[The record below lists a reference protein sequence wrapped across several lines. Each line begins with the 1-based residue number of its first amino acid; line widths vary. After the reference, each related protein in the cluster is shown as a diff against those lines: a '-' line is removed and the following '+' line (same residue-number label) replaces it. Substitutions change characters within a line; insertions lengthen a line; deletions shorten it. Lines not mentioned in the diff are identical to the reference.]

1 MPNKTYRRNRRAI
14 AKAPVKNKVLNCSP
28 AVKNKT
34 IRKGSCLTSN
44 VILKIKDEYNK
55 DHPTNKILA
64 TKPAL
69 VWHELRM
76 RLDCEDERCWV
87 NQIDNVAL
95 RNQIKKQIF
104 APEHPPSWFKN
115 KNEWLSN
122 FDINAVMAQYETK
135 FPDFKYLGTTPIDYD
150 FIMDKNTGTCVENN
164 LCRFNLKQLLS
175 QGKKRYASVFNT
187 DPHNKPGMHWIS
199 LFVDIPRKTIM
210 YFDSARNEYPP
221 NIQKLVE
228 TIQEQ
233 GTKLKI
239 PLKYLK
245 NEITHQSGGS
255 ECGMYSIH
263 FIAEMLERPDQALKK
278 FMHEVIPDKAMEEKR
293 KEYFSSPE

>member
-1 MPNKTYRRNRRAI
+1 MPPNKQRKSR
-14 AKAPVKNKVLNCSP
+14 KKVLNCSP

-34 IRKGSCLTSN
+34 IKKGSCLTSN
-44 VILKIKDEYNK
+44 IILKIKDEYNK

-69 VWHELRM
+69 IWHELRM
-76 RLDCEDERCWV
+76 RLDCDERCWV

-104 APEHPPSWFKN
+104 APEHPPSWLKN

-122 FDINAVMAQYETK
+122 FDINAVMAQYEAK

-150 FIMDKNTGTCVENN
+150 FILDKNTGTCVENN

-175 QGKKRYASVFNT
+175 QGKQRYASVFNT
-187 DPHNKPGMHWIS
+187 DPHNKRGMHWIS
-199 LFVDIPRKTIM
+199 LFVDVPRKTIM
-210 YFDSARNEYPP
+210 FFDSARNEYPP

-228 TIQEQ
+228 TIQTQ
-233 GTKLKI
+233 GKKMQV
-239 PLKYLK
+239 PFKYLK
-245 NEITHQSGGS
+245 NEVTHQRGGS

-263 FIAEMLERPDQALKK
+263 FIAEMLERPDQAIKK
-278 FMHEVIPDKAMEEKR
+278 FMHEVISDKAMEDKR
-293 KEYFSSPE
+293 DEYFSAPE

>member
-1 MPNKTYRRNRRAI
+1 MPPKKSRKHNR
-14 AKAPVKNKVLNCSP
+14 VLNCSP

-55 DHPTNKILA
+55 DHPNNKILA

-69 VWHELRM
+69 IWHELRM

-87 NQIDNVAL
+87 NEIDNVAL

-122 FDINAVMAQYETK
+122 FDINAVMAQYEAK

-150 FIMDKNTGTCVENN
+150 FIMDKSSGTCVENN
-164 LCRFNLKQLLS
+164 LCRFNLKQLMG
-175 QGKKRYASVFNT
+175 QKKQRYASVFNT
-187 DPHNKPGMHWIS
+187 DPHNRPGMHWIS
-199 LFVDIPRKTIM
+199 LFVDVPRKTIM
-210 YFDSARNEYPP
+210 YFDSARNNYPP
-221 NIQKLVE
+221 NIQKLVD
-228 TIQEQ
+228 TILEQ
-233 GTKLKI
+233 GKKLGI
-239 PLKYLK
+239 GFKYYK
-245 NEITHQSGGS
+245 NQVTHQQGGS

-263 FIAEMLERPDQALKK
+263 FVAEMLERPEQAMRK
-278 FMHEVIPDKAMEEKR
+278 FMHEVITDKEMEEKR

>member
-1 MPNKTYRRNRRAI
+1 MPRTKRHKPKR
-14 AKAPVKNKVLNCSP
+14 VVNCSP

-34 IRKGSCLTSN
+34 IHKGSCLTSN
-44 VILKIKDEYNK
+44 VIVKIKDEYNK

-69 VWHELRM
+69 IWHELRM

-87 NQIDNVAL
+87 NEIDNVNL

-122 FDINAVMAQYETK
+122 FDINSVMAQYEQK
-135 FPDFKYLGTTPIDYD
+135 FSDFKYLGTTPIDYD
-150 FIMDKNTGTCVENN
+150 YIVDKSSGTCVENN
-164 LCRFNLKQLLS
+164 LCRFDLQKLRK
-175 QGKKRYASVFNT
+175 QGKHRYASVFNT

-199 LFVDIPRKTIM
+199 LFVDVPRKTIM
-210 YFDSARNEYPP
+210 YFDSARNNYPP

-228 TIQEQ
+228 TIQNQ
-233 GTKLKI
+233 GKQLGI
-239 PLKYLK
+239 EFKYLK
-245 NEITHQSGGS
+245 NQITHQQGGS

-263 FIAEMLERPDQALKK
+263 FIAEMLERPDQAIPK
-278 FMHEVIPDKAMEEKR
+278 FMHEVISDEEMEEKR
-293 KEYFSSPE
+293 QEYFSTPE